1 MEVNGT
7 ELEATRCQISDDQIN
22 FYDRYAWWLK
32 GIVSVS
38 IAVLGIVLNLIAVYI
53 LCHKEMRESFFH
65 RLLICLTIVDS
76 LFLANGI
83 YVSLVLRLI

>member
-32 GIVSVS
+32 GIASVS

-53 LCHKEMRESFFH
+53 LCH
-65 RLLICLTIVDS
+65 LLCTKSV
-76 LFLANGI
+76 FRRKFNNW
-83 YVSLVLRLI
+83 